1 MAVET
6 LRLEELIDVANEE
19 RVIDGYSKV
28 NVTDV
33 TWAEVTVEA
42 ASDTPIVSMLLIEA
56 GSLQRSGVEWGDS
69 HCLVVDAV
77 GQRLAKVVESSLV
90 KHLFN

>member
-1 MAVET
+1 LISLKHISYTSILKQRLIIGFFSILFRGDSKTMAVET

-19 RVIDGYSKV
+19 RVIDGYGKV

-42 ASDTPIVSMLLIEA
+42 ASDTPIV
-56 GSLQRSGVEWGDS
+56 R
-69 HCLVVDAV
+69 
-77 GQRLAKVVESSLV
+77 
-90 KHLFN
+90 

>member
-1 MAVET
+1 MTVET

-19 RVIDGYSKV
+19 RVIDGYGKV

-42 ASDTPIVSMLLIEA
+42 ASDTPIV
-56 GSLQRSGVEWGDS
+56 R
-69 HCLVVDAV
+69 
-77 GQRLAKVVESSLV
+77 
-90 KHLFN
+90 